1 MFLTSLFLY
10 LSLNKSNEIATEKRN
25 IVYKVMVAADM
36 LLFSEREQYLFNWGY
51 KYNVHPCVQ
60 GRRSSRDDAL
70 GVSNGFF

>member
-36 LLFSEREQYLFNWGY
+36 LLFSEREQYLFN
-51 KYNVHPCVQ
+51 
-60 GRRSSRDDAL
+60 
-70 GVSNGFF
+70 